1 MEEQVFLWSINAP
14 LLRNFLISS
23 WILIFITSFRELS
36 TAIFLYVG
44 RTSVITTAIFDYSAS
59 GPYQPLF
66 VLGILMMLVVFMASI
81 LVYRVFGVRQRLS
94 QY

>member
-14 LLRNFLISS
+14 PLRNFLISS

-36 TAIFLYVG
+36 
-44 RTSVITTAIFDYSAS
+44 TAIFDYSAS